1 MRRGSLWRQI
11 LALLIGLM
19 LLLFALLNLSSTE
32 VNFVV
37 FSVSLPVFLVV
48 IGAGALGFLAG
59 VLLSGRGR

>member
-11 LALLIGLM
+11 LALLIALM
-19 LLLFALLNLSSTE
+19 VLLFALLNLSSTE